1 MKHPV
6 GSGFVGEI
14 EGLGLVDLVQ
24 FACLAGDDRK
34 LSVLSEDNR
43 GVLYFSDN
51 EIDLSIVCEVS
62 SYYSVKEFVKK
73 GIPKRIITD
82 VVTIQLYFEFS
93 LLKVIYSPDI
103 IHANNKS
110 I

>member
-43 GVLYFSDN
+43 GVLYFADN
-51 EIDLSIVCEVS
+51 EI
-62 SYYSVKEFVKK
+62 
-73 GIPKRIITD
+73 
-82 VVTIQLYFEFS
+82 
-93 LLKVIYSPDI
+93 
-103 IHANNKS
+103 IHADKNS
-110 I
+110 THQVFT